1 MGRAVSRA
9 GRALLVALFLALA
22 LAMPA
27 LAAAPTFEQPTATAT
42 YGKEIVFTQA
52 FDSPFDLAR
61 VEILLEYPQ
70 SLGPYV
76 VQVAGAT
83 AAGGRELLH
92 RRSLADDG
100 HIVPNT
106 AITARWRLV
115 PADRTVEPVVGPPV
129 TVEYADTSHEWRTLE
144 GDLVRL
150 HWYEGSDAFG
160 RRALEIGETAVREAS
175 DFMGVTE
182 SEPIDFF
189 VYADQ
194 DAFYQA
200 LGPGTRENVGGEAH
214 SDIRTM
220 FALIRP
226 SEVADPWVKVV
237 IPHELTH
244 LVFDTAVD
252 NAYHFPPRWLNE
264 GVAMYLSEG
273 YTPSDRATVES
284 AAAGDRLMPLQ
295 ALVGQFPTTAER
307 FYLAYA
313 ESVSAVAYLVRE
325 KGEEALVR
333 LIRSY
338 ADGVTDDEAFQAAV
352 GLDLAGFEKAWLTDL
367 GADVPTQ
374 HGPQAAPAG
383 PLPADWTTG
392 AAPAPA
398 GSPAAGGSAAAS
410 ADPGP
415 AFAAGG
421 DGSPLGQ
428 GWFLLVVAA
437 AGLVVGG
444 TIAFARRRRAP
455 REGPPG

>member
-1 MGRAVSRA
+1 
-9 GRALLVALFLALA
+9 
-22 LAMPA
+22 
-27 LAAAPTFEQPTATAT
+27 
-42 YGKEIVFTQA
+42 
-52 FDSPFDLAR
+52 
-61 VEILLEYPQ
+61 
-70 SLGPYV
+70 
-76 VQVAGAT
+76 
-83 AAGGRELLH
+83 
-92 RRSLADDG
+92 
-100 HIVPNT
+100 
-106 AITARWRLV
+106 
-115 PADRTVEPVVGPPV
+115 
-129 TVEYADTSHEWRTLE
+129 
-144 GDLVRL
+144 
-150 HWYEGSDAFG
+150 
-160 RRALEIGETAVREAS
+160 
-175 DFMGVTE
+175 
-182 SEPIDFF
+182 
-189 VYADQ
+189 
-194 DAFYQA
+194 
-200 LGPGTRENVGGEAH
+200 
-214 SDIRTM
+214 
-220 FALIRP
+220 
-226 SEVADPWVKVV
+226 
-237 IPHELTH
+237 
-244 LVFDTAVD
+244 
-252 NAYHFPPRWLNE
+252 
-264 GVAMYLSEG
+264 
-273 YTPSDRATVES
+273 
-284 AAAGDRLMPLQ
+284 MPLQ